1 MIVTVQS
8 RERLR
13 TRALPETV
21 AGAHWIE
28 DAAGTRL
35 AFIEGR
41 EGFWHIEPAGGM
53 NVRGMDGA
61 GGALALT
68 PRESMVLNLDSASG
82 ETWCLVFYPDS
93 PGTKETQI
101 FGFTGDGVITVGRAP
116 ENDVCYD
123 NPFVSALH
131 LTLAYQRGVWTVQD
145 ERSQNGVFVNGARI
159 RAGVPYRLAYGDVV
173 AFLDERITVGKGLFS
188 CNCPGGAVRVRE
200 SFVRYRAVP
209 VEAPTSEQD
218 AKPAYFYPALRF
230 ARSIEPKDFVIDAPP
245 QPPAEEKM
253 SLAMRIGPSLVMVLA
268 SVLSAMVSVSTL
280 ADQGGSMIRAVPM
293 IGMAVAM
300 LAGSVLWPILS
311 SRSQTR
317 QRREDEARRRAA
329 YSQYLSSK
337 LTSIAEEENLQR
349 QILCENRI
357 PVQACLERAY
367 TGSPELMDRTA
378 LHDDYLA
385 VRLGLGSE
393 PLQANIRFPESH
405 FSVVEDDVR
414 DAVDAQAREPRV
426 LREVPV
432 AYSLIDKPVLGVV
445 GDRELARSF
454 VRGIMVQIAA
464 LCSYDDVKLMVLCD
478 GAERDEWSFAWHL
491 PHCFSGE
498 RSVRFT
504 ACGMEEASEL
514 GMYMERVLD
523 ARRAAD
529 VFEARDAQPYY
540 VVVCASED
548 IADTSGLVRSIVE
561 SRENLGVSLIAIA
574 RDMHDL
580 PKECRSVIHLG
591 HEGSYQLDRD
601 DPLGNRREFVPD
613 IGVTRD
619 LAQGFA
625 FAMGRVKLDVEV
637 AAQHIPDHLGFLE
650 LEGAGSVEHLSI
662 AARWRE
668 SNASA
673 TLACPVGVDAQG
685 EPLMLNLHEKF
696 HGPHGLIAGTTGSG
710 KSEFIIT
717 WILSMAITYSPNDVA
732 FVLIDYKGG
741 GLAKAFDNEHV
752 HLPHLAGVITNL
764 DGAAIKRSLVS
775 IQSELKRRQALFNRA
790 RDAVGGDNVDIYTYL
805 DLFRQGKMTE
815 PCPHLFIV
823 ADEFAELKQQE
834 PDFMDEL
841 ISAARIGRSLGV
853 HLVLATQKPSGV
865 VNDQI
870 WSNARFKVCLK
881 VADEADSR
889 EMIRRPDAASFSQAG
904 RFFLLVGYNEYSALG
919 QAAYAGACYT
929 PRERFIATRDEA
941 VTLISDTGRQL
952 VSVKPDH
959 AVDTEETGPESV
971 AVLRMVERVAA
982 EEGLRARQLWL
993 EPIPAR
999 IVVDEVAAK
1008 YRVPCGGIADAQAFS
1023 IAPVVGEFDDPQRQR
1038 QGPLVLDLTRNGSA
1052 LVYGSAETG
1061 AEQVLRSALY
1071 GMLQDF
1077 DATELNAYVLDF
1089 GSESMRA
1096 FAQAPQ
1102 VGGVVCAED
1111 EEQARRFFDLI
1122 EGVQV
1127 RRRAQ
1132 LAQYGGSFDRYIA
1145 AGGAMP
1151 AIVVVLNGLPAF
1163 TEAAPQL
1170 EERLVRFLRE
1180 AGRSGI
1186 YVIASAPGSSSL
1198 RIRMRQTFRQILVC
1212 DPSDP
1217 TEYGTV
1223 FGSMRGIPLPRGYG
1237 RGLTLTDEGIFEFQA
1252 AQLSRTGDDYGAAAA
1267 LGERLLRAHEAAGLP
1282 QAQPVP
1288 TVPEHI
1294 DLDALLVQPVHAL
1307 YMPYGLYEDTL
1318 ESAGFDFD
1326 EAAMVRVLYQRRK
1339 SGAAFLHALVAVAAN
1354 LPAWDVAL
1362 VDAAQLFGATKPE
1375 GCSFATRK
1383 HDQGL
1388 AYLASALSGSL
1399 PTKQAEEGA
1408 HTTLVIVTGIAG
1420 LLSSGDR
1427 ETATLAKQHLQSLAL
1442 TDAVRVMLFDA
1453 AADVSYGYD
1462 DWFKAQMTNRDGLW
1476 IGPGIEAQTA
1486 FNVSYTKFVPDH
1498 AMRAERGYAIEGG
1511 TPRLVR
1517 LVRSAAG
1524 DEGSE

>member
-1 MIVTVQS
+1 MIVTVLS

-13 TRALPETV
+13 TRALPESV
-21 AGAHWIE
+21 AGAHWID

-35 AFIEGR
+35 AFVEGR
-41 EGFWHIEPAGGM
+41 DGSWHIEPAGGM
-53 NVRGMDGA
+53 LVRGMDCA
-61 GGALALT
+61 GGALALM
-68 PRESMVLNLDSASG
+68 PQESMVLNLDSASG

-93 PGTKETQI
+93 PGTRETRV
-101 FGFTGDGVITVGRAP
+101 FGFAGDGVIAVGRAP
-116 ENDVCYD
+116 ENDICYD
-123 NPFVSALH
+123 SPFVSARH
-131 LTLAYQRGVWTVQD
+131 LTLVYQRGVWTVQD
-145 ERSQNGVFVNGARI
+145 EHSQNGVFVNGVRI
-159 RAGVPYRLAYGDVV
+159 RPGVPYRLAYGDVV
-173 AFLDERITVGKGLFS
+173 ALLDERITVGKGLFS
-188 CNCPGGAVRVRE
+188 CNCPAGAVRVRD
-200 SFVRYRAVP
+200 SFVRYRATP
-209 VEAPTSEQD
+209 VEPPDAGQD
-218 AKPAYFYPALRF
+218 AKPTYFYPALRF

-245 QPPAEEKM
+245 QPPSEEKM
-253 SLAMRIGPSLVMVLA
+253 SLAMRVGPSLIMALA

-280 ADQGGSMIRAVPM
+280 AGQGGSMLRAVPM
-293 IGMAVAM
+293 IGMAVSM

-311 SRSQTR
+311 SRSQAR

-349 QILCENRI
+349 QILNENRI

-367 TGSPELMDRTA
+367 TGSPSLMDRTA
-378 LHDDYLA
+378 LHDDYLV

-393 PLQANIRFPESH
+393 PLKANIRFPESH

-432 AYSLIDKPVLGVV
+432 AYSLIEKPVLGVV
-445 GDRELARSF
+445 GDTELVRSF
-454 VRGIMVQIAA
+454 VRGIMVQVAA

-478 GAERDEWSFAWHL
+478 EAGRDEWSFAWHL
-491 PHCFSGE
+491 PHCFSAE

-529 VFEARDAQPYY
+529 KFEAREAHPYY
-540 VVVCASED
+540 VVICASED

-561 SRENLGVSLIAIA
+561 SRENLGVSLVAIA

-580 PKECRSVIHLG
+580 PKACRSVIHLG
-591 HEGSYQLDRD
+591 YEGSYQLDRD
-601 DPLGNRREFVPD
+601 DPLGNRREFTPD
-613 IGVTRD
+613 IGVSRD

-625 FAMGRVKLDVEV
+625 FAMGRLKLDVEV
-637 AAQHIPDHLGFLE
+637 AAQRIPDHLGFLE
-650 LEGAGSVEHLSI
+650 LEGAGNVEHLSI

-673 TLACPVGVDAQG
+673 TLACPVGVDVQG

-805 DLFRQGKMTE
+805 DLFRQGKMSE

-919 QAAYAGACYT
+919 QAAYAGARYI
-929 PRERFIATRDEA
+929 PHERFVATRDEA

-959 AVDTEETGPESV
+959 AVDSEETGPESV
-971 AVLRMVERVAA
+971 AVLRMVECVAA

-999 IVVDEVAAK
+999 IILDEVAARH
-1008 YRVPCGGIADAQAFS
+1008 RVPCGGCSDPRAFR

-1038 QGPLVLDLTRNGSA
+1038 QEPLVLDLTRNGSA
-1052 LVYGSAETG
+1052 LVYGSVEAGSEL
-1061 AEQVLRSALY
+1061 VLRSALY
-1071 GMLQDF
+1071 GMLRDF
-1077 DATELNAYVLDF
+1077 DATKLNAYVLDF

-1102 VGGVVCAED
+1102 VGSVVCAED
-1111 EEQARRFFDLI
+1111 EERSRRFFDFI
-1122 EGVQV
+1122 EGVQAS
-1127 RRRAQ
+1127 RRAQ
-1132 LAQYGGSFDRYIA
+1132 LAQHGGSFDRYIA
-1145 AGGAMP
+1145 SGGEMP
-1151 AIVVVLNGLPAF
+1151 AIVVVLNGLSAF
-1163 TEAAPQL
+1163 MEAAPQL
-1170 EERLVRFLRE
+1170 EERLVRLLRE
-1180 AGRSGI
+1180 AGRNGI
-1186 YVIASAPGSSSL
+1186 YVIASAPGTSSV
-1198 RIRMRQTFRQILVC
+1198 RIRMRQTFRQVLVC

-1217 TEYGTV
+1217 AEYGMV
-1223 FGSMRGIPLPRGYG
+1223 FGSMRGIPAPRGYG

-1252 AQLSRTGDDYGAAAA
+1252 TQLDRAGDEYGAAATLSERA
-1267 LGERLLRAHEAAGLP
+1267 LHEHEEAGLP
-1282 QAQPVP
+1282 RALPIPTIPEHVEPEALLAQPM
-1288 TVPEHI
+1288 HS
-1294 DLDALLVQPVHAL
+1294 L

-1318 ESAGFDFD
+1318 EVAGFDFD

-1339 SGAAFLHALVAVAAN
+1339 SGSAFLHSFVELAAS
-1354 LPAWDVAL
+1354 LPAWEVAL
-1362 VDAAQLFGATKPE
+1362 VDAAQLYGATKPK
-1375 GCSFATRK
+1375 GCLFATRK

-1388 AYLASALSGSL
+1388 AFLASALSGNQVAKD
-1399 PTKQAEEGA
+1399 PAGGVR
-1408 HTTLVIVTGIAG
+1408 TTLVIVTGISG
-1420 LLSSGDR
+1420 LLSAGDR
-1427 ETATLAKQHLQSLAL
+1427 ETATLAKRLLQCLAL

-1453 AADVSYGYD
+1453 VADVSYGYD
-1462 DWFKAQMTNRDGLW
+1462 DWFKAQMTNKDGLW
-1476 IGPGIEAQTA
+1476 IGPGIDAQTA
-1486 FNVSYTKFVPDH
+1486 FSVSYTKFAPDR
-1498 AMRAERGYAIEGG
+1498 AMRVERGYAIEGG
-1511 TPRLVR
+1511 APRLVR
-1517 LVRSAAG
+1517 LVRAAAS
-1524 DEGSE
+1524 DEERE